1 MCKEKCQTTEALK
14 SIYRSYIESQ
24 TSFLRGIEDLDM
36 LYDVY
41 NQTLGAVDLMH
52 HFKLITIDEW
62 GDKRSEIFDAIYD
75 NFRRLKDAQIK
86 EVLATHDA
94 IVEEKKTECLNM
106 IADVQTDFDRWAEQF
121 TEQREA
127 LIKAVDTFGK

>member
-1 MCKEKCQTTEALK
+1 MCKEKCQTAEALK
-14 SIYRSYIESQ
+14 SIYQSYLQ
-24 TSFLRGIEDLDM
+24 TQITFMQGIEELPM

-75 NFRRLKDAQIK
+75 NYRRLKDAQIK
-86 EVLATHDA
+86 GVLANHSTV
-94 IVEEKKTECLNM
+94 IEEKKTECLKIIEN
-106 IADVQTDFDRWAEQF
+106 VQTDFDRWAEQF
-121 TEQREA
+121 TEQRDA